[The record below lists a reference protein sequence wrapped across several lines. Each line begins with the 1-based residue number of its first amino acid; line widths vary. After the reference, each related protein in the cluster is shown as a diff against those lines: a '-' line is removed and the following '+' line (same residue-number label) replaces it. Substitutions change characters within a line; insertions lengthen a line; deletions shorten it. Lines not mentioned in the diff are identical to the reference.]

1 MPVAPEAQRH
11 NANADKKAEK
21 AGLQAASY
29 EQSQPEG
36 NQRAAAELILSAH
49 KNTPCKSYAEG
60 VLRMLFSRPNRLSG
74 HRRSL
79 PAPRRFR

>member
-1 MPVAPEAQRH
+1 MLLHFIHPGTSLCQLFSPVAPEAQRH

-49 KNTPCKSYAEG
+49 KNTPCTKCMQG
-60 VLRMLFSRPNRLSG
+60 VCEI
-74 HRRSL
+74 
-79 PAPRRFR
+79 